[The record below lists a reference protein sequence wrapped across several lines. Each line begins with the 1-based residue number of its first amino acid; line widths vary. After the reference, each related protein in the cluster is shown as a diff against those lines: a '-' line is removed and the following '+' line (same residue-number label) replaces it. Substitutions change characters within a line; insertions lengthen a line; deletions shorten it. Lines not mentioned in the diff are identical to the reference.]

1 MKKRFIIAIVFLVL
15 FSTYK
20 PQSLSFINIFNLEK
34 IEIENNLILKDKFIK
49 KKLFFLYNKNLVFL
63 KKSDVEKILSRIDFI
78 KSFEVKKIY
87 PNKIIIKIFEEIPIV
102 ILQNKKKKFYL
113 NKNIE
118 LINYVDLENFKDL
131 PIVFG
136 NKENFKIFYA
146 NLKKIDFP
154 IDIITRYYLFESQ
167 RWDLEIYQKK
177 IIKLPVKNYVKSL
190 KNFMSFRKQLNYN
203 KYKIFDYRINNQLIL
218 K

>member
-49 KKLFFLYNKNLVFL
+49 KNFFFLYNKNLVFL

-87 PNKIIIKIFEEIPIV
+87 FNKIIIKIFEEIPIV